1 MAFHLPYTKGSRY
14 FMAVSGLS
22 AFSRCVKAFVYI
34 FGNFAFCV
42 LSQGPRCTRSTS
54 SDSLGSLTAL

>member
-22 AFSRCVKAFVYI
+22 AFSRCAQAFVYI

-42 LSQGPRCTRSTS
+42 LSQEPRSTS
-54 SDSLGSLTAL
+54 SSSSDLLAV

>member
-34 FGNFAFCV
+34 FGNFAFVCFRRDLDV
-42 LSQGPRCTRSTS
+42 RE
-54 SDSLGSLTAL
+54 ALQAILWVV